1 MSRMAKLRQVN
12 HQTGGVT
19 TLLAV
24 YESHI
29 ESHACY
35 GIQFVLYK
43 N

>member
-12 HQTGGVT
+12 HQTDGVT

-29 ESHACY
+29 ESPTCLWHTIC
-35 GIQFVLYK
+35 IV
-43 N
+43 